1 MRLATFSLLVLT
13 VLPAWIGCSGSAI
26 GTAEGT
32 VSLQGKPIS
41 AGSIVFENP
50 ATGFSISTPIQ
61 AHGSYRV
68 KTSKGEGL
76 PAGEYRVA
84 VVPDAFPVTEGTQVL
99 VGMNAAAN
107 VQAAQAVPIPQKYRA
122 TASTPLTAK
131 VEAGTNP
138 PFQFD
143 LTP

>member
-1 MRLATFSLLVLT
+1 MRLATLFIMFTAFAVST
-13 VLPAWIGCSGSAI
+13 GCSPSNT

-32 VSLQGKPIS
+32 VSLRGTPIS

-61 AHGSYRV
+61 ADGSFRV
-68 KTSKGEGL
+68 KTSKGDGL
-76 PAGEYRVA
+76 PAGDYRVA

-122 TASTPLTAK
+122 TASTPLMAK